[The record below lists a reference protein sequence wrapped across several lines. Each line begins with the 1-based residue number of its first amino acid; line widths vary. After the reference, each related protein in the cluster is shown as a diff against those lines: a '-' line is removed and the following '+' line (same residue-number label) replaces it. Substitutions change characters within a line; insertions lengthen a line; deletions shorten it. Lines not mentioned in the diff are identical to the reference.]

1 MSRDLLKKLSA
12 ILDRGQKIRILG
24 LMVLILI
31 GGLLETASASLILP
45 LVSAILD
52 EEKFA
57 ENRYVIQIR
66 ELLGIESIRTFTL
79 CMLGF
84 IIAIYIFKAV
94 FLILQTYLLARFANK
109 NRARCT
115 TNLLWQFL
123 LGQNFFGSGN
133 MLLN

>member
-57 ENRYVIQIR
+57 KNRYVMQIR
-66 ELLGIESIRTFTL
+66 ELLGIESVRTFTL
-79 CMLGF
+79 CKLFF
-84 IIAIYIFKAV
+84 I
-94 FLILQTYLLARFANK
+94 K
-109 NRARCT
+109 NG
-115 TNLLWQFL
+115 TN
-123 LGQNFFGSGN
+123 
-133 MLLN
+133 